1 MSNLSIFYADDD
13 EDDILFFND
22 AVNSVATNHTNAI
35 ELHIHKNG
43 ENLLEGIRNNKFQ
56 NGVVFLDVNMPKKS
70 GLELLKEIRNEPTIF
85 QVPVVMYST
94 SSSKLDIEKSL
105 DLGANFYAIK
115 PYSFNDLIK
124 MIQEVSKINW
134 MDHKADS
141 NNFILVK

>member
-13 EDDILFFND
+13 EDDIMFFND
-22 AVNSVATNHTNAI
+22 AVDSVATSHTNII

-43 ENLLEGIRNNKFQ
+43 ENLVEGIMNNKFK

-70 GLELLKEIRNEPTIF
+70 GLELLKEIRNEPTIY

-94 SSSKLDIEKSL
+94 SSSKVDIEMSL
-105 DLGANFYAIK
+105 NFGANYYAIK
-115 PYSFNDLIK
+115 PYDFNDLIK
-124 MIQEVSKINW
+124 MISDVSKINW
-134 MDHKADS
+134 MSHKPDL